1 MLEKPEKSNSDDVV
15 LAEPPKLGDREA
27 ENSNLAELNKMSKR
41 LQHRINELERVPAML
56 KESEERLKEAESKIL
71 GYEDEINQYR
81 EIVDDL
87 RGQVERFKNARR
99 PESPTSKQ
107 QQPINVTINNSD
119 SPKKSGRLVLLDEE
133 NRELLRQLKA
143 KDELVRDLMVEL
155 FRLNSFKIY
164 FS

>member
-1 MLEKPEKSNSDDVV
+1 MLEKPENPSNGRVNSNGDEVV
-15 LAEPPKLGDREA
+15 TMAEPKLDRES

-87 RGQVERFKNARR
+87 RGQVERFKNARAIKH
-99 PESPTSKQ
+99 PESPTSK

-143 KDELVRDLMVEL
+143 KDELVRDLMVTFL
-155 FRLNSFKIY
+155 I
-164 FS
+164 